1 MTAFKD
7 FVKKDTA
14 GYNKV
19 VTYNEYVMYL
29 NAKYAL
35 DHGVFLLN
43 VKKNNNLYVSFF
55 TEYKLSEKL
64 KTLNQ
69 FKDRKMS
76 DSAFKVLKKEYEIFA
91 KDCERMFLKR
101 SGF

>member
-14 GYNKV
+14 SYNKV

-55 TEYKLSEKL
+55 TEYKLNEKL
-64 KTLNQ
+64 KALNQ

-76 DSAFKVLKKEYEIFA
+76 DGAFKVLKKEYKIFA
-91 KDCERMFLKR
+91 NDCERMFLKR